1 MKQEINYKDYSILK
15 LHLTLSRREVSLK
28 TASGNTLATSW
39 SNNYKIASCF
49 QNLFKELGCDV
60 SKIDYTKLDLFD
72 LGLFENLNE
81 ANQFL
86 KENNINYKVNYRTKI
101 NQDILFIELQKI
113 NNN

>member
-1 MKQEINYKDYSILK
+1 MKQKINYKDYPTLK

-28 TASGNTLATSW
+28 TISENTLATSW
-39 SNNYKIASCF
+39 SNNHKIGSCF
-49 QNLFKELGCDV
+49 QNLFQELGCDI

-86 KENNINYKVNYRTKI
+86 KENNINYKVNYRARI
-101 NQDILFIELQKI
+101 NKDILFIELEKI
-113 NNN
+113 NN